1 MVATEA
7 QVRIDPY
14 GAYNFTV
21 EIDDVTV
28 GFAEVS
34 GLGCEFD
41 YSEADSADSSES
53 VTSHVTDVTLRRGI
67 TGETAVWSWVRS
79 AMRGKSEG
87 RTVTIRLLDDR
98 HAEVCSWVLGQARLR
113 RWSGPTLNAV
123 TGALATE
130 EIVLRAKSVELIAP
144 R

>member
-1 MVATEA
+1 VVDTEA
-7 QVRIDPY
+7 QARIDPY

-21 EIDDVTV
+21 EIDDVAV

-41 YSEADSADSSES
+41 YTETDSAES

-67 TGETAVWSWVRS
+67 TGDTAVWSWVHS

-123 TGALATE
+123 TGTLATE
-130 EIVLRAKSVELIAP
+130 EIVLTAQSVEAIAP